1 MDRIIPTLEHLRNLK
16 EHTDD
21 SDKSSPTEVYD
32 TLLAIVSHLMKQF
45 HLNDNQ
51 FLEQKKYFAD
61 NHLSSSNKMWMYLS
75 GPAWHEGMNMQQQQ
89 LLVMPSSKNPRVGL
103 LNLGNTC
110 YMNSVLQA
118 LVMTKQ

>member
-1 MDRIIPTLEHLRNLK
+1 MRDVKEQTKESEKLLEIHG
-16 EHTDD
+16 
-21 SDKSSPTEVYD
+21 
-32 TLLAIVSHLMKQF
+32 TLLAIVSHLMKKF
-45 HLNDNQ
+45 HWNDNL
-51 FLEQKKYFAD
+51 FLDQKQYLAD
-61 NHLSSSNKMWMYLS
+61 NHLSSANEMWMHLS
-75 GPAWHEGMNMQQQQ
+75 APPWHEGMNMQQQQ